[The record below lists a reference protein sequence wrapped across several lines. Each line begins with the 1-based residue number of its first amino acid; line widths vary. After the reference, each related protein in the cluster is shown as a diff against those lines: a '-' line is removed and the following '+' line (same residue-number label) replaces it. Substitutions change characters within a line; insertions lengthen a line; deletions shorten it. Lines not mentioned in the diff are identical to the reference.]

1 MCTHLLDLEI
11 VRVLLVVLLE
21 LWQLPWL
28 PIMLMPAVDQ
38 DANSNQVQIRQCL
51 WQIKMSDNLL
61 QEINVLKVFSFCIQ
75 WNQCRLISRAFTVMV
90 EGSIQHAVDDGRS
103 MACSPC
109 VGRRIFYACL
119 SRAPRLGLSAI
130 FGLPSNCGRSSR
142 QCMASG
148 IRKII
153 SLCSYMDLG
162 TNEYAWKTNRENPSL
177 GTNSKLGTP
186 KQLFSL
192 ALGPLWRSC

>member
-1 MCTHLLDLEI
+1 
-11 VRVLLVVLLE
+11 
-21 LWQLPWL
+21 
-28 PIMLMPAVDQ
+28 
-38 DANSNQVQIRQCL
+38 
-51 WQIKMSDNLL
+51 MSDNLL
-61 QEINVLKVFSFCIQ
+61 PKINVLKMFSFWNQ

-130 FGLPSNCGRSSR
+130 FGLPSNRGQSSR

-153 SLCSYMDLG
+153 SSCSYVDLG
-162 TNEYAWKTNRENPSL
+162 TNKYAWKTNRENPSL

-192 ALGPLWRSC
+192 ALGPLWRSCLMESLKEII

>member
-1 MCTHLLDLEI
+1 MQI
-11 VRVLLVVLLE
+11 
-21 LWQLPWL
+21 
-28 PIMLMPAVDQ
+28 
-38 DANSNQVQIRQCL
+38 QIRQRL

-61 QEINVLKVFSFCIQ
+61 QKINVLKVFLFWNQ
-75 WNQCRLISRAFTVMV
+75 WNQCRLISRAFTIMV
-90 EGSIQHAVDDGRS
+90 KGSIQHAIDDGRS
-103 MACSPC
+103 MACSSC
-109 VGRRIFYACL
+109 IGRRIFYGCL
-119 SRAPRLGLSAI
+119 SRAPRLGLSAT
-130 FGLPSNCGRSSR
+130 FGLPSNRRRSSR

-153 SLCSYMDLG
+153 PPCSYVDLG
-162 TNEYAWKTNRENPSL
+162 INKYAWKTNRENPSL